1 MFVVVIS
8 NLSINVPHTLYSFL
22 KVILVLHGACSGEAV
37 GQVKERMCLKGEGE
51 GEEEEEECV
60 L

>member
-1 MFVVVIS
+1 M
-8 NLSINVPHTLYSFL
+8 PHTLYSFL
-22 KVILVLHGACSGEAV
+22 KVILVLHGACSDEVV

-51 GEEEEEECV
+51 EEEEECV

>member
-22 KVILVLHGACSGEAV
+22 KVILVLHGACSDEAV
-37 GQVKERMCLKGEGE
+37 GKVMDRMCLKGEGE
-51 GEEEEEECV
+51 GEEEEECV
-60 L
+60 V